1 VAPEERWPQQP
12 RGVPEDAAA
21 TEQVG
26 RQEGTQMTTHMV
38 RQEEGRKGRGGG
50 AGPVAAMVT
59 DRGCREGLAATL
71 EGDRGEGG

>member
-1 VAPEERWPQQP
+1 
-12 RGVPEDAAA
+12 
-21 TEQVG
+21 
-26 RQEGTQMTTHMV
+26 MTTHMV

-50 AGPVAAMVT
+50 AGPAAAMVT